1 MYRDPYMNDFENRIE
16 DARKRENEMN
26 NFTSMAQERR
36 FEALKNNEDFQ
47 LTAPE
52 GEDSDEDSL
61 GEQTTNQ
68 SIEIEV
74 VDEWDGQ
81 PDEAQ
86 EWHDFD
92 PDC

>member
-1 MYRDPYMNDFENRIE
+1 VKPSETGENKMINPND
-16 DARKRENEMN
+16 
-26 NFTSMAQERR
+26 
-36 FEALKNNEDFQ
+36 DFG
-47 LTAPE
+47 PE
-52 GEDSDEDSL
+52 
-61 GEQTTNQ
+61 
-68 SIEIEV
+68 IEIEI